1 MRMSSLELPRI
12 RHFERLLMEAIDEGL
27 SSLGDSAKQAI
38 YFYLENAFS
47 IRKQD
52 IPNEIQAFT
61 NALEKIFGQGAKIL
75 EIEMMKH
82 LYMKVGHDFAYFPE
96 NDDLLFTEY
105 VKAACMHVLNF

>member
-1 MRMSSLELPRI
+1 
-12 RHFERLLMEAIDEGL
+12 MEAIDEGL

-52 IPNEIQAFT
+52 IPNEIEAFT

-75 EIEMMKH
+75 EIKMMKH
-82 LYMKVGHDFAYFPE
+82 LYMKVGHDFAYLPE

-105 VKAACMHVLNF
+105 VKAACMHVLNL